1 MMNSFETYVKM
12 RRIDIC
18 DLKLACLA
26 AKELAG
32 DGGAKWDRLRAM
44 LNEQLE
50 ELDRQLEEIRNA

>member
-1 MMNSFETYVKM
+1 MNSFETYVKM

-18 DLKLACLA
+18 DLALACLA
-26 AKELAG
+26 AKELAN
-32 DGGAKWDRLRAM
+32 DSGAKWDRLRAM

>member
-32 DGGAKWDRLRAM
+32 DSGTKWDRLRAM

-50 ELDRQLEEIRNA
+50 ELDRQLEEIRRA